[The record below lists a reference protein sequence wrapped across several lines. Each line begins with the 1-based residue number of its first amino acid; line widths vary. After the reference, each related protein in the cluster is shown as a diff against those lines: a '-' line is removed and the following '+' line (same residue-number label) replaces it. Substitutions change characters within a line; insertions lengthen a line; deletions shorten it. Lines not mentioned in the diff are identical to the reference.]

1 MRVPKRSCPAAAPVA
16 ILLALMATLAASTAA
31 PAAPQRAAA
40 RPSLIVVIVV
50 DMLPSGKLETLKP
63 LLSGG
68 FRRLLDAGRIHPA
81 CAHAHA
87 VTLTAPGHATL
98 LSGLLPRH
106 HGVIM
111 NEWYDIT
118 AHREVSSVEERRD
131 APAGA
136 AGHDRSRNLIGE
148 DLADLVKRS
157 HQASKVYSVGGKDRS
172 AILTAGHAPDGAFW
186 YDEKTG
192 EFTGAP
198 GVRARLSGWKPAAG
212 IIPDAWSYPQRPEAL
227 RDDYPYETPPRVA
240 PHSLRAEEGTSGD
253 KASRSRGRRLAESPW
268 LDWLTLELASK
279 VLDDEALGRDA
290 APDLLV
296 VALSAADHVG
306 HGKGPD
312 SQEYLDT
319 IVRVDG
325 WLGDFMKRAEAA
337 AAKSG
342 GVVFALSSDHGVLPL
357 PETYA
362 GARRVDP
369 GAMIARLQSALTSRL
384 DPDATTPFVEESQGG
399 HIYLDRRA
407 LAASGVS
414 LEKAIEETRRI
425 LLGFWEVAR
434 VYRASDLATD
444 ERGDSD
450 LDLYRASWY
459 PDRGGDLVVQP
470 CRGCLFTSRR
480 EGTSHGAPYDYDRL
494 VPLILMGPGI
504 EPGIASAAC
513 RTVDLAPT
521 LAEMLGLT
529 FATPRDGR
537 SLPLSLAQGSP

>member
-1 MRVPKRSCPAAAPVA
+1 MRVPKRGCPTVAPVA
-16 ILLALMATLAASTAA
+16 ILLALMATLAAAPPA
-31 PAAPQRAAA
+31 VPAAPQRAVA

-68 FRRLLDAGRIHPA
+68 LRRLLDAGRIHPA

-87 VTLTAPGHATL
+87 ATLTAPGHATL

-131 APAGA
+131 APADA
-136 AGHDRSRNLIGE
+136 AGHDRYRNLIGE
-148 DLADLVKRS
+148 SLADLMKRS
-157 HQASKVYSVGGKDRS
+157 QKASKVYSVAGKNRS

-212 IIPDAWSYPQRPEAL
+212 IIPDAWSYPLRPEAL
-227 RDDYPYETPPRVA
+227 PDDYPYETPPRVA
-240 PHSLRAEEGTSGD
+240 PHSLRAEEGASGG
-253 KASRSRGRRLAESPW
+253 KAARSRGRRIAESPW

-279 VLDDEALGRDA
+279 ILDDEALGRDA

-319 IVRVDG
+319 IIRVDG
-325 WLGDFMKRAEAA
+325 WLGDFMKRAAA
-337 AAKSG
+337 AAAPSG
-342 GVVFALSSDHGVLPL
+342 GVVFALSADHGVVPL
-357 PETYA
+357 PET
-362 GARRVDP
+362 
-369 GAMIARLQSALTSRL
+369 
-384 DPDATTPFVEESQGG
+384 
-399 HIYLDRRA
+399 
-407 LAASGVS
+407 
-414 LEKAIEETRRI
+414 
-425 LLGFWEVAR
+425 
-434 VYRASDLATD
+434 
-444 ERGDSD
+444 
-450 LDLYRASWY
+450 
-459 PDRGGDLVVQP
+459 
-470 CRGCLFTSRR
+470 
-480 EGTSHGAPYDYDRL
+480 
-494 VPLILMGPGI
+494 
-504 EPGIASAAC
+504 
-513 RTVDLAPT
+513 
-521 LAEMLGLT
+521 
-529 FATPRDGR
+529 
-537 SLPLSLAQGSP
+537 